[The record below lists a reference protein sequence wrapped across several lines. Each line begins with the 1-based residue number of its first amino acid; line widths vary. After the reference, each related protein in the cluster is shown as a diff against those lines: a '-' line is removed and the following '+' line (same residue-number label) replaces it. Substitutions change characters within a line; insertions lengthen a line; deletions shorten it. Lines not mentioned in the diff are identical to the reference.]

1 MIPAAVFRHFPGD
14 VEIPVREHL
23 KNRKLSKYFNRET
36 AALVTC
42 AAILLAGREIP
53 AVTPFAYAMG
63 QVEHEDYGLQ
73 TLGDGSRGSND
84 KFCHDT
90 FIATGI
96 ANVSPLTQF
105 KVLYNMPLCFVSIEH
120 GLIGENAIL
129 YGTAT
134 SDVRSQVECMEPAGK
149 VLLGA
154 GHIHH
159 DGSVDVGIALL
170 EGDASLIPWETDAD
184 VLSLLKTWAGA

>member
-1 MIPAAVFRHFPGD
+1 MTPIAVYRHFPGD
-14 VEIPVREHL
+14 AEIPVRSHL
-23 KNRKLSKYFNRET
+23 RNRKLAKYFNRET

-42 AAILLAGREIP
+42 AAVLLDGREIP
-53 AVTPFAYAMG
+53 AATPFAYAMG
-63 QVEHEDYGLQ
+63 QVEHEDYGLR
-73 TLGDGSRGSND
+73 TLGDGSRGAD
-84 KFCHDT
+84 DRFCPDA

-96 ANVSPLTQF
+96 AGVSPLTQF

-159 DGSVDVGIALL
+159 DGSVDVGLALL
-170 EGDASLIPWETDAD
+170 EGEASRIPWDSDAD
-184 VLSLLKTWAGA
+184 VLRLLKAWAGA